1 MRSRSRRTVLTLVGG
16 AVLLGATLL
25 LADLFALD
33 VLLVLFVPF
42 VALVLAQVRP
52 VLHWTSVAVIAAST
66 VTTLVRV
73 DASGSSTAG
82 LGVVVV
88 PLLLTV
94 GVLLV
99 AVFDRVRAAS
109 IDMS

>member
-1 MRSRSRRTVLTLVGG
+1 
-16 AVLLGATLL
+16 
-25 LADLFALD
+25 
-33 VLLVLFVPF
+33 
-42 VALVLAQVRP
+42 
-52 VLHWTSVAVIAAST
+52 VIAAST

-82 LGVVVV
+82 FGVVVV

>member
-42 VALVLAQVRP
+42 VALVLAQV
-52 VLHWTSVAVIAAST
+52 
-66 VTTLVRV
+66 
-73 DASGSSTAG
+73 
-82 LGVVVV
+82 
-88 PLLLTV
+88 
-94 GVLLV
+94 
-99 AVFDRVRAAS
+99 
-109 IDMS
+109 